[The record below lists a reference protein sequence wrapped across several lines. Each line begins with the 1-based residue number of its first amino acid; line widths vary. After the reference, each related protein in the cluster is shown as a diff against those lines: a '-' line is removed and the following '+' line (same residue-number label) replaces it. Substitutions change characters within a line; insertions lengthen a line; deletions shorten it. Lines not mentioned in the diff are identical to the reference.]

1 LTNLNGIYIRGA
13 DDAALVEKTL
23 PFLGKSLSAEETE
36 RLQKAMPGLKERAKT
51 LIELAESAS
60 FYFAERPLEVSEK
73 AIKLLDDDAKGLL
86 QRLIPLLENQDEW
99 EEEALLEL
107 VKKFADQANS
117 KLGKVAGPMRAA
129 LTGSHISPSVFEV
142 MAVLGKP
149 ESLMRLK
156 DQI

>member
-1 LTNLNGIYIRGA
+1 
-13 DDAALVEKTL
+13 
-23 PFLGKSLSAEETE
+23 
-36 RLQKAMPGLKERAKT
+36 MPGLKERAKT

-73 AIKLLDDDAKGLL
+73 AKKLLDDDAKGLL

-107 VKKFADQANS
+107 VKKFAEEAET

-129 LTGSHISPSVFEV
+129 LTGSHISPSVFDV
-142 MAVLGKP
+142 MTVLGKA
-149 ESLMRLK
+149 ETLARLN
-156 DQI
+156 DQV